1 VSAPTPSPDSLPDFE
16 DLWRTYHG
24 APDRLAS
31 AVRGLSDEQADRA
44 ETVGATTVRLMIA
57 RLVDDELVSAATMR
71 RLLAEPGV
79 DLPDH
84 DAEAWLEASAPTLRL
99 DVAVQAFTGLRRLTA
114 ALLRALPEAA
124 WMHNAVHP
132 RGGRVTL
139 AQHFLSHTLQT
150 EAAIAGILAGRRARN
165 W

>member
-1 VSAPTPSPDSLPDFE
+1 MPSPISLPDFE

-31 AVRGLSDEQADRA
+31 AVRGLSDQQADQA
-44 ETVGATTVRLMIA
+44 ATVGATTVRLLVA
-57 RLVDDELVSAATMR
+57 RLVDDELVSAATTR

-84 DAEAWLEASAPTLRL
+84 DAEAWLDVSVPTLRL
-99 DVAVQAFTGLRRLTA
+99 DVAVQAFAGLRRLTA
-114 ALLRALPEAA
+114 ALLRPLPEAA
-124 WMHNAVHP
+124 WMHNAMHP
-132 RGGRVTL
+132 RAGRVTL
-139 AQHFLSHTLQT
+139 AQHFLSTTQQT
-150 EAAIAGILAGRRARN
+150 EAAISGILAGRRARN